1 MKKNYKVR
9 FYYDNFP
16 SKGEKADRKTKT
28 VPDLS
33 YSVQEIIDRFSRNQ
47 VGDLDYHDPVYSENE
62 DFDQEDMEELK
73 RADLTDKWQKYEELD
88 ELRKEAI
95 NLSRQKA
102 KEKSV
107 KIITQ
112 EEVIKEAKQNP
123 EDETK

>member
-9 FYYDNFP
+9 FYYENVP

-73 RADLTDKWQKYEELD
+73 RADLTDKWLKYEELD
-88 ELRKEAI
+88 VKRKEAI
-95 NLSRQKA
+95 FLSRQKA
-102 KEKSV
+102 KEKSSQLSV
-107 KIITQ
+107 SNADTT
-112 EEVIKEAKQNP
+112 EAKQNP